1 MKNETLQ
8 DINQNITSLPALEE
22 RRFRLVER
30 IRETREQIRNLK
42 AIYDAKGSGIEV
54 MQRRNLSMAIR
65 KVTGQYGKNLDR
77 ETTEMHAAK
86 LNHEKEWEHLKDL
99 EEENEEL
106 TQRIINLKKRRAFLQ
121 DEISRRE
128 KTILTN
134 SNHDLFDNYK
144 QLNAESSAV
153 AAQLVETDEAL
164 KTARKVMGSAK
175 ASLEELENAEQWT
188 TSEMWG
194 GSGLVSRTNKL
205 SKIDRA
211 QSTFNRLSTQITDLE
226 RELSDVHLTET
237 AILTTISSA
246 NHMVEF
252 WFDNILSSQNIA
264 SVLRSNQVQVRVLI
278 TQTTVLI
285 EQLERNEEDLT
296 ARMSILDQEKADL
309 IATCMSCQSEDGE
322 AAACSIG

>member
-1 MKNETLQ
+1 MRNETLK

-22 RRFRLVER
+22 RRLRLVER
-30 IRETREQIRNLK
+30 IRETREQIKRLK

-77 ETTEMHAAK
+77 ETTEKHAAK
-86 LNHEKEWEHLKDL
+86 LKYEKEREHLKDL

-106 TQRIINLKKRRAFLQ
+106 TQRIINLKKSKALLQ
-121 DEISRRE
+121 NEISRRE
-128 KTILTN
+128 KAISTN
-134 SNHDLFDNYK
+134 ANHDLFKKYRLMQEEDSEIAK
-144 QLNAESSAV
+144 
-153 AAQLVETDEAL
+153 QLVETDEAL
-164 KTARKVMGSAK
+164 KAARKVMGSAK

-226 RELSDVHLTET
+226 RELSDVNLAET
-237 AILTTISSA
+237 TILSTISSA